1 MATVDNESTD
11 MFVKKYEEFATDLLV
26 SYPELATEINEALKL
41 STEDRVARYRSDVFT
56 KTSKL
61 TREGL
66 DSTPGTILPGVV
78 LTEEI
83 WATTGKKS
91 RQIIF
96 EYISILN
103 LCVAFLGGPGFEDF
117 TKEWAER
124 SMRDARASIDSID
137 FEKLSQKF
145 FGAFGTR
152 GSALPPFPEKFLK
165 GKLAKLAEEM
175 VREFKPE
182 DFGFSKAE
190 LEACER
196 DPTRAFEILMKGSM
210 GNPKMIQ
217 SAMSRIAKKLQDKVS
232 RGELKPQ
239 ELVEEASTLMK
250 EFENHPAFVEIM
262 EAFRGMF
269 GGDNVE
275 EMQKAAGRDEQS
287 RLSIVQARLRKK
299 LEARKN
305 KK

>member
-1 MATVDNESTD
+1 MSVPGTVPQLSRKNPKRKDPITFFKNSIRMTTVDNESAE

-124 SMRDARASIDSID
+124 SMRGIY
-137 FEKLSQKF
+137 
-145 FGAFGTR
+145 
-152 GSALPPFPEKFLK
+152 
-165 GKLAKLAEEM
+165 
-175 VREFKPE
+175 
-182 DFGFSKAE
+182 
-190 LEACER
+190 
-196 DPTRAFEILMKGSM
+196 
-210 GNPKMIQ
+210 
-217 SAMSRIAKKLQDKVS
+217 
-232 RGELKPQ
+232 
-239 ELVEEASTLMK
+239 
-250 EFENHPAFVEIM
+250 
-262 EAFRGMF
+262 
-269 GGDNVE
+269 
-275 EMQKAAGRDEQS
+275 
-287 RLSIVQARLRKK
+287 
-299 LEARKN
+299 
-305 KK
+305 